1 MYIQNAPDDRVR
13 GKLDANSLAVMD
25 YQMKEV
31 DRYRTAMR
39 KMAAD
44 LLHVREDC
52 KRLDEANSK
61 LRRELGQHTRYRLM
75 VSSKDLDNVTHSELV
90 QKFVSTE
97 TGESYRKLSEEN
109 IRLQAEVLQYKEQLK
124 AAEAKLKKP
133 RSPGE
138 QRVVGASNGPMS
150 DMERLELFEKLEKA
164 EGRIVALEKQLA
176 DNVRKWAKDK
186 ADLQMKLNESQVA
199 QRTGYKNSS
208 TSVDIL
214 DWHNGPK
221 PNSPSRHL
229 GPRRPSPKL
238 DPLERR

>member
-1 MYIQNAPDDRVR
+1 MQLEQLLAKK
-13 GKLDANSLAVMD
+13 GKGPYN
-25 YQMKEV
+25 
-31 DRYRTAMR
+31 
-39 KMAAD
+39 
-44 LLHVREDC
+44 
-52 KRLDEANSK
+52 
-61 LRRELGQHTRYRLM
+61 G
-75 VSSKDLDNVTHSELV
+75 
-90 QKFVSTE
+90 VSTE
-97 TGESYRKLSEEN
+97 TGETYRTLNEEN

-138 QRVVGASNGPMS
+138 KQVIGTSNGPMS

-186 ADLQMKLNESQVA
+186 AELQMKLNESQVA

-208 TSVDIL
+208 TAIDVL
-214 DWHNGPK
+214 DWHNGSK

-229 GPRRPSPKL
+229 GPRRRSPKL

>member
-1 MYIQNAPDDRVR
+1 
-13 GKLDANSLAVMD
+13 
-25 YQMKEV
+25 
-31 DRYRTAMR
+31 
-39 KMAAD
+39 
-44 LLHVREDC
+44 
-52 KRLDEANSK
+52 
-61 LRRELGQHTRYRLM
+61 
-75 VSSKDLDNVTHSELV
+75 
-90 QKFVSTE
+90 
-97 TGESYRKLSEEN
+97 
-109 IRLQAEVLQYKEQLK
+109 
-124 AAEAKLKKP
+124 
-133 RSPGE
+133 
-138 QRVVGASNGPMS
+138 MS